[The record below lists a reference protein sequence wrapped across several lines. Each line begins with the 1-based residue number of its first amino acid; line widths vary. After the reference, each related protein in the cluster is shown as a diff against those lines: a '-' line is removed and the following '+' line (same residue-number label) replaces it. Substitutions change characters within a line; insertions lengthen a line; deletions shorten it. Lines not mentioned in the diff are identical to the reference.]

1 MGLMAKEIE
10 AKNEHQVFVVKIVRV
25 SGDPLVFTR
34 LKNGFLLTYCSS
46 IIKGL
51 PSWARQLEDDEEAKK
66 NKMSNMR
73 RRKRR
78 MRNWLMIIPKNWRN
92 IFKQM
97 EVMECQRKLLS
108 KIDLSFFEIVCGSL
122 RRILI

>member
-1 MGLMAKEIE
+1 MGTVPEKDEIK
-10 AKNEHQVFVVKIVRV
+10 ANNEDRVFVVKIMRI

-66 NKMSNMR
+66 NKTSKDEEKEKENAELVDDYSKELEKHFQANGSYGM
-73 RRKRR
+73 
-78 MRNWLMIIPKNWRN
+78 PK
-92 IFKQM
+92 
-97 EVMECQRKLLS
+97 
-108 KIDLSFFEIVCGSL
+108 EIAVKN
-122 RRILI
+122 